1 MPTDAKPASPAATVQ
16 VTVDRLVTQV
26 ADMLAAAGLAPAAAR
41 AVAEPLVDADR
52 SGLASHGVMLV
63 PMYVQRL
70 RAGSVSRE
78 REGRVVSDGGTTIVL
93 DAGNAFG
100 QLTAQQAVAI
110 ARDRARDHGIAIVA
124 VRHAFHFGAAGY
136 WAAQLARAGLV
147 GIVMSNTRPLMPAP
161 GGTERV
167 AGNNPLAIAIPSAGE
182 PIVFDMAAS
191 AGAMGKIRL
200 AAKAGAPIPGDW
212 ATDARGNPTTDAAE
226 AIKGMLLPA
235 GGAKGFGLALVVDL
249 LCGALAGGAIGD
261 AVQPLYGDAGIPYDC
276 SHCFIAIDTA
286 RFGEP
291 SEFAARTAAY
301 AQRIRS
307 SPVVAGAPPVRV
319 PGDRGLALRRNA
331 ADRCTLAR
339 ETATALDEI
348 ATSLGLA
355 ARLVN

>member
-1 MPTDAKPASPAATVQ
+1 MPTDVKPATPAANVR
-16 VTVDRLVTQV
+16 VAVDRLVTQV
-26 ADMLAAAGLAPAAAR
+26 ADMLCAAGLDAAAAR

-52 SGLASHGVMLV
+52 SGLGSHGVMLV

-70 RAGSVSRE
+70 RAGSVSPE
-78 REGRVVSDGGTTIVL
+78 REARVVSDGGSTIVL

-100 QLTAQQAVAI
+100 QLTAQQAVGL
-110 ARDRARDHGIAIVA
+110 ARDRAREHGIAIVA

-136 WAAQLARAGLV
+136 WAAQLAREGLV

-161 GGTERV
+161 GGAERLV
-167 AGNNPLAIAIPSAGE
+167 GNNPLAIAIAAAGE

-200 AAKAGAPIPGDW
+200 AAKAGTPIPADW
-212 ATDARGNPTTDAAE
+212 ATDAQGNPTTDAAE

-276 SHCFIAIDTA
+276 AHCFIAIDVA

-291 SEFAARTAAY
+291 SAFADRTAAY

-307 SPVVAGAPPVRV
+307 SPLIAGASSVRM
-319 PGDRGLALRRNA
+319 PGDRGLALRRDA
-331 ADRCTLAR
+331 ADECSLAR
-339 ETATALDEI
+339 ETVRALDEL
-348 ATSLGLA
+348 AASLGLA
-355 ARLVN
+355 ARLMN